1 MTTIVTIIREV
12 EIDVE
17 VQYTPAVAAT
27 YWQPPEHAEVEI
39 LEARS
44 AFDGLDLCLTKS
56 EVDQVRQMVLENPPE
71 RDCDCD

>member
-1 MTTIVTIIREV
+1 MTTIVTIIREI

-39 LEARS
+39 FEARS
-44 AFDGLDLCLTKS
+44 AYDGLELDLTEREID
-56 EVDQVRQMVLENPPE
+56 EVRCMVLQSPPE
-71 RDCDCD
+71 RDCD

>member
-1 MTTIVTIIREV
+1 MTTIVTIIREI

-39 LEARS
+39 LEAYDELNQS
-44 AFDGLDLCLTKS
+44 VNLTEC
-56 EVDQVRQMVLENPPE
+56 EVDQVRQMVLESPPE
-71 RDCDCD
+71 RDCD

>member
-1 MTTIVTIIREV
+1 MTTIITIIREI

-44 AFDGLDLCLTKS
+44 SSDGLDVCLTKS
-56 EVDQVRQMVLENPPE
+56 EVDQVRQMVLDSPPE

>member
-1 MTTIVTIIREV
+1 MTTIVTIIREI

-39 LEARS
+39 LDARS
-44 AFDGLDLCLTKS
+44 AFDGLSLHLTEREID
-56 EVDQVRQMVLENPPE
+56 EVRCMVLQSPPE
-71 RDCDCD
+71 RDCD

>member
-1 MTTIVTIIREV
+1 MTTIITIIREV

-39 LEARS
+39 LDARS
-44 AFDGLDLCLTKS
+44 AFDGLSIYLT
-56 EVDQVRQMVLENPPE
+56 ECEIEQVRQMVLDSPPE

>member
-1 MTTIVTIIREV
+1 MTTIITIIREV

-27 YWQPPEHAEVEI
+27 YWQPPEHAKVEI

-44 AFDGLDLCLTKS
+44 AYDGLELDLTFREID
-56 EVDQVRQMVLENPPE
+56 EVRCMVLQSPPE
-71 RDCDCD
+71 RDCD